1 MAFLQINLTA
11 FKPNP
16 LDFIPVILSP
26 IDPENGKP
34 PPTPLGHL
42 SLNIGAGVGVTT
54 AVIFVL
60 AVAYYFIRYFFLMR
74 NAYY

>member
-1 MAFLQINLTA
+1 MAFLNINLTA
-11 FKPNP
+11 YVPNP
-16 LDFIPVILSP
+16 LDFIPVTLSP

-60 AVAYYFIRYFFLMR
+60 AVAYYLFRYKLMR

>member
-16 LDFIPVILSP
+16 MDLIPVTLSP
-26 IDPENGKP
+26 IHPDNGKP

-42 SLNIGAGVGVTT
+42 SLNIGAGVGVTL

-60 AVAYYFIRYFFLMR
+60 VVAYYLFRYNLMR

>member
-1 MAFLQINLTA
+1 MAFININLTA
-11 FKPNP
+11 FVPNP
-16 LDFIPVILSP
+16 LDFIPVTLSP
-26 IDPENGKP
+26 IHPDNGKP

-42 SLNIGAGVGVTT
+42 SLNIGAGLGVTT

-60 AVAYYFIRYFFLMR
+60 AVAYYFIRYNLMR